1 MDGGK
6 RMKKLLSML
15 IFPMTIFLTSC
26 STIEEVSNSLNY
38 VTEATDYID
47 EVNQFA
53 NELPTVAEAAIND
66 LNSKIQLEELLTEM
80 QNELEEFNILE
91 APAMLEDIHNQ
102 VVEHNMELASGIELY
117 LENIEASTLS
127 SEFLSE
133 IGLLEEIAVYND
145 LLSQIKKLSE

>member
-6 RMKKLLSML
+6 RMKKLLTML
-15 IFPMTIFLTSC
+15 ILPMTIFLTSC

-38 VTEATDYID
+38 VTEATNYID
-47 EVNQFA
+47 DVNQFA
-53 NELPTVAEAAIND
+53 NELPTVAEAAINN
-66 LNSKIQLEELLTEM
+66 LNSKIQLEELLIEM
-80 QNELEEFNILE
+80 QNEIEGFNILE

-102 VVEHNMELASGIELY
+102 VVEHNKELASGIELY
-117 LENIEASTLS
+117 LENIEAGTLS
-127 SEFLSE
+127 SELLSE